1 MNSLEITV
9 EKWTNDSWCL
19 TKNRHGR
26 VLKTLETTIALSDRI
41 ERGSTELY
49 WVFAVDED
57 GMASAYV
64 LVDLSENPTD
74 RKERVLA
81 AEIDIESEDET
92 LLERMKAK
100 VDALL
105 WKREISAQMEHRR
118 LVADI
123 LANR

>member
-1 MNSLEITV
+1 MTSLEIVV

-19 TKNRHGR
+19 KGNRHGR
-26 VLKTLETTIALSDRI
+26 ILKTLESTIDLSDKI

-49 WVFAVDED
+49 WVFAVNEN
-57 GMASAYV
+57 GSAEAYV
-64 LVDLSENPTD
+64 LVDLSDTPTD

-92 LLERMKAK
+92 LLERMKDK